1 VLGCSGERF
10 LNGFHGNLPPIREE
24 SVITNSAGNLAACV
38 LACLLRQIP
47 VELRDA
53 ARERLEC
60 VMGMGRRLHLT
71 VDDLVIVLHGTP
83 QNRSRF
89 RRIENGGNERVRIA
103 FAKDEDVPRSV
114 ERIIARTTIVR

>member
-1 VLGCSGERF
+1 
-10 LNGFHGNLPPIREE
+10 
-24 SVITNSAGNLAACV
+24 
-38 LACLLRQIP
+38 
-47 VELRDA
+47 
-53 ARERLEC
+53 
-60 VMGMGRRLHLT
+60 MGMGRRLHLT

-83 QNRSRF
+83 QNWSRF